1 MSFTL
6 TENEKHILLLT
17 ARKTITS
24 RLTGQKAV
32 DPELTPKLKEKC
44 GAFVT
49 LHKSGKL
56 RGCIGYVEGIRP
68 LFETVKEV
76 SESSAFG
83 DPRFPSVRL
92 DELESIDIEISVLT
106 PLKRIKSI
114 DEIQVGVH
122 GIMIKQG
129 LYSGLLLPQ
138 VATEYG
144 WDRETFLAHTCN
156 KAGLPGECWR
166 EKNTEIEI
174 FSAIIF
180 GEEKGSYE

>member
-1 MSFTL
+1 MNFTL
-6 TENEKHILLLT
+6 TDNEKSILLQT
-17 ARKTITS
+17 ARLTITS
-24 RLTGQKAV
+24 RLTGKKA
-32 DPELTPKLKEKC
+32 DYPEPTPKLKEKC

-56 RGCIGYVEGIRP
+56 RGCIGYVEDIKP

-83 DPRFPSVRL
+83 DPRFPSVRP
-92 DELESIDIEISVLT
+92 DELDSIDIEISVLT

-129 LYSGLLLPQ
+129 YYSGLLLPQ

-144 WDRETFLAHTCN
+144 WDRETFLAHTCS
-156 KAGLPGECWR
+156 KAGLPGKCWR
-166 EKNTEIEI
+166 ESNTEIEI

-180 GEEKGSYE
+180 GEKKDNYE